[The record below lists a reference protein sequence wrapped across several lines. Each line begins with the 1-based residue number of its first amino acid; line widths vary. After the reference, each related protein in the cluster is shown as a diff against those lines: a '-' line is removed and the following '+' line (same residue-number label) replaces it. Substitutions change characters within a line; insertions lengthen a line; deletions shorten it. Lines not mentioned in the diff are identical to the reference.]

1 METATKEIVEKIVS
15 DRCEENHSSDDMIS
29 RAELFN
35 RLAVINAPME
45 ANEYKAEVYK
55 IINEL

>member
-1 METATKEIVEKIVS
+1 MRLIDADALTV
-15 DRCEENHSSDDMIS
+15 DDLIS
-29 RAELFN
+29 REELFN
-35 RLAVINAPME
+35 RLAVINAPQE